1 MNESLVKSP
10 RHRRVTRCDRLRG
23 GKRIANLVLAA
34 IIVLAVMDSGRPAY
48 AYLDPGT
55 GSIILQMLL
64 GGVAGVLVVA
74 KLYWHQFTALF
85 KRKQNDAGTVPDSR
99 PE

>member
-1 MNESLVKSP
+1 MA
-10 RHRRVTRCDRLRG
+10 H
-23 GKRIANLVLAA
+23 
-34 IIVLAVMDSGRPAY
+34 

-55 GSIILQMLL
+55 GGLILQMLL

-74 KLYWHQFTALF
+74 KLYWHQFTSLF
-85 KRKQNDAGTVPDSR
+85 RRNSKQPEASAESR

>member
-1 MNESLVKSP
+1 M
-10 RHRRVTRCDRLRG
+10 
-23 GKRIANLVLAA
+23 RIAVWNLRRRRRSNLRCNPKAGRRITNLALFGGVFA
-34 IIVLAVMDSGRPAY
+34 AVSDPGSMAH

-55 GSIILQMLL
+55 GGLILQMLL

-74 KLYWHQFTALF
+74 KLYWHQFTSLF
-85 KRKQNDAGTVPDSR
+85 RRNGKQPKASAESR

>member
-1 MNESLVKSP
+1 MGLAFWTLRRCRRSDLQRESGEG
-10 RHRRVTRCDRLRG
+10 RR
-23 GKRIANLVLAA
+23 IINLALFGVVFAA
-34 IIVLAVMDSGRPAY
+34 VSNPGHSAY

-64 GGVAGVLVVA
+64 GGVAGVMVVA
-74 KLYWHQFTALF
+74 RLYWYQLTSFFRRDREQTDTRSEL
-85 KRKQNDAGTVPDSR
+85 P